1 MFGCE
6 SAAELEGLTEE
17 ELAERFTRVED
28 RGADLVRLR
37 AALVEGGAVAPVEIR
52 LKRKGGGPLPAEL
65 AQVPAVFDGH
75 ACRVLIVRDLTER
88 KQLQAR
94 LQLADRMAS
103 LGTLAAG
110 IAHEV
115 NNPLAFTLANLE
127 ELEAD
132 LLVPRL
138 EPPTREQAEVR
149 RRVSEA
155 RLGASRVRDIVRQ
168 LKMFTREEEEAPPEP
183 VDVQRVFETSIS
195 MAWNEIRH
203 RARLVRVYSGPLMAM
218 ANEGRLGQVLLNLL
232 VNAAQAIP
240 EGDVEGHEIR
250 VVTRPHAAGVALEV
264 HDTGVGMT
272 PEQLERVFEPFF
284 TSKPAGKGTG
294 LGLSICHG
302 IVTGYGGR
310 MEVESTPGRG
320 SIFRV
325 LLPSCPA
332 LPAAPAVA
340 PKVKSPEV
348 PRQGRVLVVDDEALV
363 AAAIRRTLQRHHE
376 VVVLTSPLEAQARL
390 LGGERFDVILC
401 DLMMPEL
408 SGMELFQSLARGAP
422 ELASKMVFL
431 TGGAFTPQTREFL
444 ATVKN
449 RRVDKPFSPEDLR
462 GLVQSLLE

>member
-1 MFGCE
+1 
-6 SAAELEGLTEE
+6 
-17 ELAERFTRVED
+17 
-28 RGADLVRLR
+28 
-37 AALVEGGAVAPVEIR
+37 
-52 LKRKGGGPLPAEL
+52 
-65 AQVPAVFDGH
+65 VPAVFDGH
-75 ACRVLIVRDLTER
+75 VCRVLIVRDLTER
-88 KQLQAR
+88 KQLQTR

-115 NNPLAFTLANLE
+115 NNPLTFTLANLE
-127 ELEAD
+127 ELEAG
-132 LLVPRL
+132 LLPRL
-138 EPPTREQAEVR
+138 ALPACEQAEAR
-149 RRVSEA
+149 RMLSEA
-155 RLGASRVRDIVRQ
+155 RLGARRVRDIVRQ
-168 LKMFTREEEEAPPEP
+168 LKMFSREEEETRPEP

-203 RARLVRVYSGPLMAM
+203 RARLVRAYGGPLTVA
-218 ANEGRLGQVLLNLL
+218 AHEGRLGQVLLNLL

-250 VVTRPHAAGVALEV
+250 VVTRRQAAGVALEV
-264 HDTGVGMT
+264 CDTGVGMT

-284 TSKPAGKGTG
+284 TSKPVGKGTG

-320 SIFRV
+320 STFRV
-325 LLPSCPA
+325 LLPA
-332 LPAAPAVA
+332 YAARPAAPAAA
-340 PKVKSPEV
+340 PTEEKPAA
-348 PRQGRVLVVDDEALV
+348 PRRGRVLVVDDEVQV
-363 AAAIRRTLQRHHE
+363 ASAIRRTLQRHHE

-422 ELASKMVFL
+422 ELAGRVVFL

-444 ATVKN
+444 ATVECP
-449 RRVDKPFSPEDLR
+449 RMDKPFSPEELR
-462 GLVQSLLE
+462 ALVQSLLE